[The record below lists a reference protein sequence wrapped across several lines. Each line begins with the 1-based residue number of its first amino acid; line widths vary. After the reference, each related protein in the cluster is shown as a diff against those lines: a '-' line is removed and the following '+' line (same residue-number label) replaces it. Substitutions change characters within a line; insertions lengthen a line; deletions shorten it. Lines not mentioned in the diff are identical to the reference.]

1 MDVNPISAQKA
12 KIAAGQQPS
21 PGAATESPVDAFAA
35 LMRAV
40 GFKFD
45 TAQGLS
51 DVEGQI
57 IRIRPVKEQPVDL
70 KPRDPAP
77 RPRTE
82 RKEDDAS
89 KAADAAP
96 VAKKTDDT
104 KDTSDSD
111 ETSAPTTQAAGET
124 AAVDDSTA
132 VVVAVAI
139 QFEITIELPSGEVQP
154 VAVVD
159 LDTLLAAAEQNP
171 AFGQALQKAFEGAL
185 ATLEQDNGGDTQGLD
200 QLLAGMNAVTTVQGE
215 TDAAADDGVDLAA
228 LFRQI
233 VNSLQP
239 QHAQTK
245 AANADAANA
254 EAAATA
260 EAADADAATLELRS
274 PEAVSQSQDLTKA
287 LGDEAK
293 IEIKVVVQ
301 GRAAAQI
308 SLNWSPY
315 NQFAGY
321 NPADMRVESLANG
334 QTGVAADAPEAAVT
348 TEPRQAAW
356 AAPAATLTAFDP
368 ASTQARSQGGVAG
381 IRADSAGVKPV
392 ELPAQSNTQSSNQQ
406 PGSGFAS
413 LMGQTSAT
421 AAAKTKGA
429 EQPAATTPEQVI
441 EQIKVNITRAA
452 KAGLDRVTI
461 QLRPE
466 ELGRIEIKLEMA
478 KDGTV
483 KAHIAADNPATL
495 ELLKSESRG
504 MERALQDAGLRADAD
519 DLEFSL
525 RNQDSERAD
534 ENAERNA
541 SRGQGRDRGDEALTA
556 ENDNDPAYDYARAAR
571 LRGGVD
577 TYA

>member
-1 MDVNPISAQKA
+1 MDVNSISAQKA
-12 KIAAGQQPS
+12 KIAAGQQPA

-35 LMRAV
+35 LMQAV
-40 GFKFD
+40 GSKFNAA
-45 TAQGLS
+45 TGLS
-51 DVEGQI
+51 DVENQI
-57 IRIRPVKEQPVDL
+57 IRIRPVKEQPVEA

-77 RPRTE
+77 RPRAQ

-89 KAADAAP
+89 KAAEAAP
-96 VAKKTDDT
+96 AVKKTDDA

-111 ETSAPTTQAAGET
+111 DAAAPATQAASET
-124 AAVDDSTA
+124 TAVDESTA

-185 ATLEQDNGGDTQGLD
+185 AKLEQDNAADPQGLD
-200 QLLAGMNAVTTVQGE
+200 QLLAGLGAIATREGQTE
-215 TDAAADDGVDLAA
+215 AAADDGIDLAG

-233 VNSLQP
+233 INSLQP
-239 QHAQTK
+239 QQAQAKT
-245 AANADAANA
+245 ANAEAANA

-274 PEAVSQSQDLTKA
+274 PEAVRQSQELAKV
-287 LGDEAK
+287 LGDEAR
-293 IEIKVVVQ
+293 IEIKVMVQ
-301 GRAAAQI
+301 GRAAAQVA
-308 SLNWSPY
+308 LDWSPF
-315 NQFAGY
+315 NHFNGY
-321 NPADMRVESLANG
+321 NAADMRVESLANG
-334 QTGVAADAPEAAVT
+334 QTGVAADAPEAAVA
-348 TEPRQAAW
+348 TEPRPAAW
-356 AAPAATLTAFDP
+356 SAPAATLAAFDP
-368 ASTQARSQGGVAG
+368 ASAPARTQGGVAG
-381 IRADSAGVKPV
+381 IRADGAGVKPV
-392 ELPAQSNTQSSNQQ
+392 ELPAQSNAQSSNQQ
-406 PGSGFAS
+406 PGNGFAS
-413 LMGQTSAT
+413 LMSQTSA
-421 AAAKTKGA
+421 AGAAKAKGPDK
-429 EQPAATTPEQVI
+429 PAATTPEQVI

-466 ELGRIEIKLEMA
+466 ELGRIDIKLEMA
-478 KDGTV
+478 KDGSV

-504 MERALQDAGLRADAD
+504 MERALQDAGLRAGAD

-525 RNQDSERAD
+525 RGQDSERAG

-541 SRGQGRDRGDEALTA
+541 ARGRGGDRSDEALTA
-556 ENDNDPAYDYARAAR
+556 ENDNDPNYDYALAAR
-571 LRGGVD
+571 MRGGVD
-577 TYA
+577 TYV